1 MLESFGARLRQQREQ
16 HGIDL
21 VSIAEQTKI
30 KRSLLEALERD
41 DLSQWPSGIFRR
53 AYVRNYAQAIGLDP
67 DATVQ
72 LFLQIYPETVEV
84 AALSEIAS
92 LADGARAPNGSA
104 STRLRTM
111 VGSALGSFS
120 LFRRHAGQADETP
133 VSEPLPPDFGD
144 TAYTL
149 TLRPTVPAAS
159 RLEMDAG
166 VLEAPPVPSPA
177 ALPEPAIEMADG
189 IPVIEMAD
197 GIPVEAMMEAPP
209 EDVCSI
215 DPPAEIE
222 APSTAVKDP
231 DVDLMAVARLCTEFS
246 RIADPAGMQPQLRA
260 CVELLA
266 ANGLIVWLWDMHA
279 AGLRPA
285 LACGYPERLLAQLPT
300 VTPDADNATAE
311 AFRSGDACV
320 IHGDAH
326 ASGAL
331 VVPLLGPDACLGVLA
346 LEFRDGREAQVA
358 SRAVATILGAS
369 LTQLLDRFRPVDAQQ
384 ADEPAPIE
392 TTREAVLRTGTRH

>member
-21 VSIAEQTKI
+21 VAIAEQTKI

-72 LFLQIYPETVEV
+72 LFLQVHPETADV

-111 VGSALGSFS
+111 MGSALGSFS
-120 LFRRHAGQADETP
+120 LFRRHASPADDA
-133 VSEPLPPDFGD
+133 SAAEPAAPAFGD

-149 TLRPTVPAAS
+149 TLRPPVPVTPQFDTEIGT
-159 RLEMDAG
+159 LDADP
-166 VLEAPPVPSPA
+166 VSEAPPAPIE
-177 ALPEPAIEMADG
+177 LPEPVTEMAE
-189 IPVIEMAD
+189 P
-197 GIPVEAMMEAPP
+197 
-209 EDVCSI
+209 
-215 DPPAEIE
+215 
-222 APSTAVKDP
+222 VKDP
-231 DVDLMAVARLCTEFS
+231 DIDLLAVARLCTEFS
-246 RIADPAGMQPQLRA
+246 RIADPAGMQPQLQA
-260 CVELLA
+260 CVELLE
-266 ANGLIVWLWDMHA
+266 ANGLIVWLWDVDA

-285 LACGYPERLLAQLPT
+285 LASGYPERLLAQLPT
-300 VTPDADNATAE
+300 VSREADNATAE
-311 AFRSGDACV
+311 AFRSAHACV

-346 LEFRDGREAQVA
+346 LEFRQGREGRIT
-358 SRAVATILGAS
+358 SRAVATILGAA
-369 LTQLLDRFRPVDAQQ
+369 LAQLIERFRPVEAEQ
-384 ADEPAPIE
+384 
-392 TTREAVLRTGTRH
+392 REAPPTIDTPPARVLRTDTRH

>member
-21 VSIAEQTKI
+21 VAIAEQTKI

-72 LFLQIYPETVEV
+72 LFLQVHPETAEV
-84 AALSEIAS
+84 AALAEIAS

-111 VGSALGSFS
+111 MGSALGSFS
-120 LFRRHAGQADETP
+120 LFRRHSQAGDMPAVDAAPQA
-133 VSEPLPPDFGD
+133 FGD

-149 TLRPTVPAAS
+149 TLRPPVPGAHQLLADTAA
-159 RLEMDAG
+159 
-166 VLEAPPVPSPA
+166 LEADPVSELPPASME
-177 ALPEPAIEMADG
+177 LPE
-189 IPVIEMAD
+189 PVIEMAQAEAVEEGTIEPPA
-197 GIPVEAMMEAPP
+197 GIEATPAPVE
-209 EDVCSI
+209 
-215 DPPAEIE
+215 
-222 APSTAVKDP
+222 DP
-231 DVDLMAVARLCTEFS
+231 DIDLMAVARLCTEFS
-246 RIADPAGMQPQLRA
+246 RVGDPAGMQPQLRA
-260 CVELLA
+260 CVELLE
-266 ANGLIVWLWDMHA
+266 ANGLIVWLWDMGA

-300 VTPDADNATAE
+300 VARDADNATAE
-311 AFRSGDACV
+311 AFRSGRACV
-320 IHGDAH
+320 IHGDVH

-346 LEFRDGREAQVA
+346 LEFRHGREAKVA
-358 SRAVATILGAS
+358 SRAVATIFGAA
-369 LTQLLDRFRPVDAQQ
+369 LTQLIERFRPVEAHE
-384 ADEPAPIE
+384 AGIEAPPTIE
-392 TTREAVLRTGTRH
+392 TPSEAVLRTGTRH

>member
-21 VSIAEQTKI
+21 VAIAEQTKI

-72 LFLQIYPETVEV
+72 LFLQVHPEAAEV
-84 AALSEIAS
+84 AALAEIAS

-111 VGSALGSFS
+111 MGS
-120 LFRRHAGQADETP
+120 LFRRHSQTGDMSAADAAPQA
-133 VSEPLPPDFGD
+133 FGD

-149 TLRPTVPAAS
+149 TLRPPVPGAHQLLA
-159 RLEMDAG
+159 DAG
-166 VLEAPPVPSPA
+166 ALEADPVTELPPAPME
-177 ALPEPAIEMADG
+177 LPE
-189 IPVIEMAD
+189 PVIEMAEAVEEGPIEPPA
-197 GIPVEAMMEAPP
+197 GIEAQPAPVE
-209 EDVCSI
+209 
-215 DPPAEIE
+215 
-222 APSTAVKDP
+222 DP
-231 DVDLMAVARLCTEFS
+231 DIDLMAVARLCTEFS
-246 RIADPAGMQPQLRA
+246 RVGDPAGMQPQLRA
-260 CVELLA
+260 CVELLE
-266 ANGLIVWLWDMHA
+266 ANGLIVWLWDTGA

-300 VTPDADNATAE
+300 VARDADNATAE
-311 AFRSGDACV
+311 AFRSGHACV
-320 IHGDAH
+320 IHGDVH

-346 LEFRDGREAQVA
+346 LEFRHGREAKVA
-358 SRAVATILGAS
+358 SRAVATILGAA
-369 LTQLLDRFRPVDAQQ
+369 LTQLIERFRPVEAHE
-384 ADEPAPIE
+384 AETEAPPTIE
-392 TTREAVLRTGTRH
+392 TPSEEVLRTGTRH

>member
-21 VSIAEQTKI
+21 VAIAEQTKI

-72 LFLQIYPETVEV
+72 LFLQVHPETAEV

-92 LADGARAPNGSA
+92 LADGARAPSGSA

-111 VGSALGSFS
+111 MGSALGSFS
-120 LFRRHAGQADETP
+120 LFRRPASQVDDALAAEAA
-133 VSEPLPPDFGD
+133 PPTFAD

-149 TLRPTVPAAS
+149 TLRPPMPAS
-159 RLEMDAG
+159 SPCDTELGTLDADP
-166 VLEAPPVPSPA
+166 VSDDPPAPIE
-177 ALPEPAIEMADG
+177 LPEPVVEMA
-189 IPVIEMAD
+189 VA
-197 GIPVEAMMEAPP
+197 A
-209 EDVCSI
+209 
-215 DPPAEIE
+215 PAEEFPVAPLAE
-222 APSTAVKDP
+222 AEVSPEPVKDP
-231 DVDLMAVARLCTEFS
+231 DIDLLRVACLCTEFS
-246 RIADPAGMQPQLRA
+246 RVADPAGMQPQLRA
-260 CVELLA
+260 CVELLE
-266 ANGLIVWLWDMHA
+266 ANGLIVWLWDMDA

-285 LACGYPERLLAQLPT
+285 LAHGYPERLLAQLPT
-300 VTPDADNATAE
+300 VSRDADNATAE
-311 AFRSGDACV
+311 AFRSGHACV

-346 LEFRDGREAQVA
+346 LEFRQGRETRVA
-358 SRAVATILGAS
+358 SRAVATILAAALS
-369 LTQLLDRFRPVDAQQ
+369 QLIERFRPVEAQ
-384 ADEPAPIE
+384 ELEEAPPTIE
-392 TTREAVLRTGTRH
+392 TPAERVLRTGTRH

>member
-21 VSIAEQTKI
+21 VAIAEQTKI

-53 AYVRNYAQAIGLDP
+53 AYIRNYAQAIGLEP

-72 LFLQIYPETVEV
+72 LFLQVHPETADV

-111 VGSALGSFS
+111 MGSALGSFS
-120 LFRRHAGQADETP
+120 LFRRHASQVDDTLAA
-133 VSEPLPPDFGD
+133 EPAPPDVGD
-144 TAYTL
+144 TPYTL
-149 TLRPTVPAAS
+149 TLRPPMPVPP
-159 RLEMDAG
+159 RFEMEVG
-166 VLEAPPVPSPA
+166 PLEADPVSETPPAP
-177 ALPEPAIEMADG
+177 IELSE
-189 IPVIEMAD
+189 PVIEMAAALPAEEC
-197 GIPVEAMMEAPP
+197 PVEL
-209 EDVCSI
+209 
-215 DPPAEIE
+215 PAETA
-222 APSTAVKDP
+222 APSVPVKDP
-231 DVDLMAVARLCTEFS
+231 DIDLLAVARLCTEFS
-246 RIADPAGMQPQLRA
+246 RVGDPAGMQPQLQA
-260 CVELLA
+260 CVELLE
-266 ANGLIVWLWDMHA
+266 ANGLIVWLWDMKA

-300 VTPDADNATAE
+300 VAREADNATAE
-311 AFRSGDACV
+311 AFRSGHACV

-346 LEFRDGREAQVA
+346 LEFRHGREGRVA
-358 SRAVATILGAS
+358 SRAVATILGAA
-369 LTQLLDRFRPVDAQQ
+369 LTQLIERFRPVEAQQ
-384 ADEPAPIE
+384 AEAPPTIE
-392 TTREAVLRTGTRH
+392 TPPERVLRTGTRH

>member
-21 VSIAEQTKI
+21 VAIAEQTKI

-72 LFLQIYPETVEV
+72 LFLQVHPEAAEV
-84 AALSEIAS
+84 AALAEIAS

-111 VGSALGSFS
+111 MGSALGSFS
-120 LFRRHAGQADETP
+120 LFRRHASQADDDMP
-133 VSEPLPPDFGD
+133 AADPAPQPFGD

-149 TLRPTVPAAS
+149 TLRP
-159 RLEMDAG
+159 
-166 VLEAPPVPSPA
+166 PVPGTSPFENEIGTLDA
-177 ALPEPAIEMADG
+177 DAVSEDPPAPIELPEPVTEMAEA
-189 IPVIEMAD
+189 VS
-197 GIPVEAMMEAPP
+197 VEAF
-209 EDVCSI
+209 SI
-215 DPPAEIE
+215 EHPAEID
-222 APSTAVKDP
+222 APAEPVKDP
-231 DVDLMAVARLCTEFS
+231 EIDLLAVARLCTEFS
-246 RIADPAGMQPQLRA
+246 RVGDPAGMQPQLRA
-260 CVELLA
+260 CVELLE
-266 ANGLIVWLWDMHA
+266 ANGLIVWLWDMDA

-300 VTPDADNATAE
+300 VARDADNATAE
-311 AFRSGDACV
+311 AFRSGHACV

-346 LEFRDGREAQVA
+346 LEFRHGREARVG
-358 SRAVATILGAS
+358 SRAVATILGAA
-369 LTQLLDRFRPVDAQQ
+369 LTQLIERFRPVEAQEAETDA
-384 ADEPAPIE
+384 PPTIE
-392 TTREAVLRTGTRH
+392 TPPERVLRTGTRH

>member
-21 VSIAEQTKI
+21 VAIAEQTKI

-72 LFLQIYPETVEV
+72 LFLQVHPETAEV

-92 LADGARAPNGSA
+92 LADGPRPTNGSA
-104 STRLRTM
+104 STRLRTIM
-111 VGSALGSFS
+111 GSALGSFS
-120 LFRRHAGQADETP
+120 LFRRQPSHVD
-133 VSEPLPPDFGD
+133 EPLPVEAAPPAFGD

-149 TLRPTVPAAS
+149 TLRPPVATCSPTDTELG
-159 RLEMDAG
+159 RLDAH
-166 VLEAPPVPSPA
+166 PVSEDPLD
-177 ALPEPAIEMADG
+177 LPEP
-189 IPVIEMAD
+189 V
-197 GIPVEAMMEAPP
+197 VEVAEASPAEEFTVEPPAEAVAPP
-209 EDVCSI
+209 EPERAPEI
-215 DPPAEIE
+215 D
-222 APSTAVKDP
+222 
-231 DVDLMAVARLCTEFS
+231 LLGVARLCTEFS
-246 RIADPAGMQPQLRA
+246 RVADPAGMQPQLQA
-260 CVELLA
+260 CVELLE
-266 ANGLIVWLWDMHA
+266 ANGLIVWLWDMTA

-285 LACGYPERLLAQLPT
+285 LACGYPEKLLAQLPT
-300 VTPDADNATAE
+300 VGRDADNATAE
-311 AFRSGDACV
+311 AFRSGHACV

-346 LEFRDGREAQVA
+346 LEFRHGREGRVA
-358 SRAVATILGAS
+358 SRAVATILGAA
-369 LTQLLDRFRPVDAQQ
+369 LAQLIERFRPVEAQ
-384 ADEPAPIE
+384 ELEAPTTLE
-392 TTREAVLRTGTRH
+392 TPPEEVLRTGTRH